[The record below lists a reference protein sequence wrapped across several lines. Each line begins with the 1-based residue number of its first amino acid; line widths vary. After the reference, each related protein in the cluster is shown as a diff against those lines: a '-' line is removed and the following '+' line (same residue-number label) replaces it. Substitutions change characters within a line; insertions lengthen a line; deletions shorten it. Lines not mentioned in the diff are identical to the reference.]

1 MKIRNGFVSNSSS
14 SSFLI
19 VLPDDY
25 TIDKNEVKLLMNEY
39 ELEDIEEV
47 IKNINNFIN
56 EGEIYEYDDYN
67 YFSIMSE
74 LFRNY
79 NIFGVDVGSD
89 DGIIS
94 FMKKQEIINKINKIK

>member
-56 EGEIYEYDDYN
+56 EGEICEYDDYN